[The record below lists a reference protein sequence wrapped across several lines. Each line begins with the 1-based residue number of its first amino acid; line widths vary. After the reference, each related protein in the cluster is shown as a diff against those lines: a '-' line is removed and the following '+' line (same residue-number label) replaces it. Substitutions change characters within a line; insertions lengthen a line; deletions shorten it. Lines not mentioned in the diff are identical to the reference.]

1 MKIQLLFFDG
11 CPSWQMGLEN
21 MKTALEMEQLDHS
34 IDLVKVED
42 DSEAARLKFLGSPS
56 FRVNGQDLWPEE
68 RDTYALSC
76 RVYKTSEG
84 MIGWPTVEML
94 RERLIAAQG
103 DLQ

>member
-11 CPSWQMGLEN
+11 CPSWQIGLEN
-21 MKTALEMEQLDHS
+21 MKNALQMEQLDYS
-34 IDLVKVED
+34 IDLLKVED

-68 RDTYALSC
+68 RDTYAVSC

-84 MIGWPTVEML
+84 MIGWPTEEML
-94 RERLIAAQG
+94 RERLKAAQG
-103 DLQ
+103 DLK